1 MEHRLKQKFHELRLE
16 NFLEMK
22 NFLVLAGTVLSVKPR
37 FLHEPEKPELS
48 LVDAK
53 KAEIFGPRFEIDD
66 ELENIIGKIHT
77 MYIGYNKGNKGFQ
90 KCAETFAINE
100 HWYDLNGSQMVYWIR
115 NFAK

>member
-1 MEHRLKQKFHELRLE
+1 MEHRPKQKFHELRLE

-77 MYIGYNKGNKGFQ
+77 MYIGY
-90 KCAETFAINE
+90 ILY
-100 HWYDLNGSQMVYWIR
+100 HII
-115 NFAK
+115 